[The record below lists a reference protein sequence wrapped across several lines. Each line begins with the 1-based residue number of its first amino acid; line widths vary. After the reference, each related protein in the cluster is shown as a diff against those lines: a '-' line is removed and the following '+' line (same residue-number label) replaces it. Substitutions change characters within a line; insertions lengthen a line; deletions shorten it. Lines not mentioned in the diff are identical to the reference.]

1 MLRVL
6 SLEGA
11 ARHRAAWHLQ
21 EHPCSQHGVLP
32 SKLCLLHAAYDAP
45 YPYPKTLHPGAEQ
58 QGSSPRVALPAAIHS
73 VGSWHRLTAH
83 FTGRADFTI
92 VCSRGN
98 LIQNNRLFFWRA
110 NPCILIPICAS
121 LTLCLFPPPVSL
133 ISIFQPQH
141 LRCCCSHLTLSLG
154 DGGTHHELGISHS
167 SALGLSINA
176 IHLL

>member
-6 SLEGA
+6 SPEGV
-11 ARHRAAWHLQ
+11 ARHRAAWHLP

-58 QGSSPRVALPAAIHS
+58 QGSPPQVALPAAIHS
-73 VGSWHRLTAH
+73 VGSWHRVTAH

-121 LTLCLFPPPVSL
+121 LAVSFSTSCLPYSHFPTPTFAV
-133 ISIFQPQH
+133 
-141 LRCCCSHLTLSLG
+141 LSLTPNTEPGGRRDPPQIG
-154 DGGTHHELGISHS
+154 DIP
-167 SALGLSINA
+167 
-176 IHLL
+176 